1 MGKERLG
8 KLQIWVLI
16 TLLSQGRL
24 KRREIYV
31 DFYRIAA
38 DPDRD
43 ANRARKIKQVSGIVT
58 KSLRRLIDKGYIR
71 CYLDYP
77 GEETISALPGDT
89 RITLTEAGKNKAC
102 ELTLVRLRAGEIK

>member
-1 MGKERLG
+1 MSKERLS
-8 KLQIWVLI
+8 KLQTWVLT
-16 TLLSQGRL
+16 TLLAQGRL
-24 KRREIYV
+24 KRREIYA
-31 DFYRIAA
+31 DFYRAK
-38 DPDRD
+38 
-43 ANRARKIKQVSGIVT
+43 KIKQVSGAVT
-58 KSLRRLIDKGYIR
+58 KSLRRLIEKGYVR